1 VIVEIIKKPGERGSG
16 GTAEAFLPGVR
27 YIWEKAARVEVRN
40 LAALDWQSA
49 ATQMRLVS
57 ELNSRVQK
65 PFYHMAVSWHEQEQ
79 PTDAQQIEAA
89 DYLIRAL
96 GLDDHQ
102 AVIAIHRDTAQA
114 HFHIIVNTVHP
125 QTGKV
130 WSKSNDR
137 LRVEKA
143 CREIELL
150 QGWSH
155 DRGRCDFDVAH
166 DGVVTLKPASK
177 ANQKKQADRAKGKR
191 PKTSGD
197 RKFEKSTGFETFEHS
212 LTDTLRDRF
221 AEAVSG
227 ATDWQSLHLRLQ
239 ALGLRYGTHGS
250 GARVWLLGSKEFVKA
265 SAFGARFSISKLQKR
280 FGPYEPPCDA
290 PKEKPSQ
297 LPPPIASMTGAVSE
311 TDRKSTSASSFK
323 LTLLRRI
330 YCNIH
335 LDPEVA
341 RQIKYVALDEVPPR
355 VTLHDTT
362 TLLDH
367 GPEVTSSHNTKEAR
381 AIMIAMAQAKGWS
394 SVTFKGPADFVRA
407 AALEAAEAGLT
418 VTGVPEDIQALCDEI
433 LKQRQALEP
442 PIETLSKRAQ
452 RAALEAVAGHD
463 DARAEKAQARSKR
476 SEART
481 KALEELE
488 DVLEA
493 TRDRFDPVS
502 RAVAQVARQEK
513 RRLTSAGI
521 YPRGHS
527 HAMPSKDSDKAGSAK
542 MRRIRRRLQR
552 HEAAELA
559 RMKAVPVE
567 VIATL
572 GGWTLA
578 PRPAAE
584 NRDPP
589 GKQTR
594 TYTRNSETIEATLK
608 GAFWVWTNSKTG
620 AGGSVIDLWRADHPG
635 STLNEAHDAF
645 RAILDRLNAEQT
657 PTDETQPEYASRY
670 DHTEARR
677 RWEEAPF
684 LQDQRTLTEDRG
696 ISKATLL
703 RFRDAVRVGVDGALY
718 FAHRHPETGDI
729 QGFEQSAGQARSS
742 NTVRFAKG
750 GVKTLCVLG
759 DPSTAC
765 RMVVFESGLNALA
778 LAELEARN
786 DTLYVST
793 GGSLGAKTLKA
804 LATLAETRKVLSG
817 FDNDLAGDALHEH
830 LLDLLP
836 DTRRHAPPSQVPGAT
851 RPCKA
856 WFDVLNATTEA
867 THDAFLEDA
876 DVAWDAPGPA

>member
-1 VIVEIIKKPGERGSG
+1 MIVEIIKKPGERGSG

-40 LAALDWQSA
+40 LAAPDWQSA

-65 PFYHMAVSWHEQEQ
+65 PFYHMAVSWHKQEQ

-89 DYLIRAL
+89 DYLLKAL

-155 DRGRCDFDVAH
+155 DRGRCDFEVAP
-166 DGVVTLKPASK
+166 DGAVTLKPASK

-191 PKTSGD
+191 AKTSGD

-250 GARVWLLGSKEFVKA
+250 GARVWLLGSTEFVKA
-265 SAFGARFSISKLQKR
+265 SAFGARFSISKMQKR

-330 YCNIH
+330 YCDIH

-355 VTLHDTT
+355 ITLHDTT

-367 GPEVTSSHNTKEAR
+367 GPKVTSSNNTKEAR

-394 SVTFKGPADFVRA
+394 SVTYKGPADFVRA
-407 AALEAAEAGLT
+407 ASLEAAEAGLT
-418 VTGVPEDIQALCDEI
+418 VTGVPEDIQAQCDEI
-433 LKQRQALEP
+433 LKQRQAQEP

-493 TRDRFDPVS
+493 TRDRSDPVS
-502 RAVAQVARQEK
+502 RAVAYVARQEK

-521 YPRGHS
+521 SPQGDS
-527 HAMPSKDSDKAGSAK
+527 PAIPSKDTDKAGSAK

-559 RMKAVPVE
+559 RKKAVPID
-567 VIATL
+567 VIASL

-578 PRPAAE
+578 PRPATD
-584 NRDPP
+584 NRDPQ

-594 TYTRNSETIEATLK
+594 TYVRGSETIEAVRK
-608 GAFWVWTNSKTG
+608 SNAWVWTNSKTG
-620 AGGSVIDLWRADHPG
+620 TGGSVIDLWRADHPG
-635 STLNEAHDAF
+635 STLSEARDAF
-645 RAILDRLNAEQT
+645 RAILDRLEAEHS
-657 PTDETQPEYASRY
+657 PADDRAELH

-677 RWEEAPF
+677 RWEEAPYA
-684 LQDQRTLTEDRG
+684 QDQRSFAVDQG

-703 RFRDAVRVGVDGALY
+703 RFGDAVRVGVDGALY
-718 FAHRHPETGDI
+718 FAHRHPKTGDI
-729 QGFEQSAGQARSS
+729 QGFEHSAGQASSS
-742 NTVRFAKG
+742 NTGRFAKG

-759 DPSTAC
+759 DPSTAS

-778 LAELEARN
+778 LAELEART

-804 LATLAETRKVLSG
+804 LATLAETREVLSG
-817 FDNDLAGDALHEH
+817 FDNDHAGDALHER
-830 LLDLLP
+830 LLELLP
-836 DTRRHAPPSQVPGAT
+836 DTRRHAPPSQIIGAT

-856 WFDVLNATTEA
+856 WFDVLKATAEA
-867 THDAFLEDA
+867 THDALPEDA

>member
-1 VIVEIIKKPGERGSG
+1 MIVEIIKKPGERGSG

-40 LAALDWQSA
+40 LAAPDWQSA

-89 DYLIRAL
+89 DYLLKAL
-96 GLDDHQ
+96 GLDEHQ

-155 DRGRCDFDVAH
+155 DRGRCDFDVAP
-166 DGVVTLKPASK
+166 DGAVTLKPASK

-191 PKTSGD
+191 AKTSGD
-197 RKFEKSTGFETFEHS
+197 RKFEKSTGFETFEHT

-221 AEAVSG
+221 AAAVSE
-227 ATDWQSLHLRLQ
+227 ATDWQSLHLRFQ

-250 GARVWLLGSKEFVKA
+250 GARVWLLGSTEFVKA
-265 SAFGARFSISKLQKR
+265 SAFGARFSISKMQKR

-290 PKEKPSQ
+290 PKERPSQ

-311 TDRKSTSASSFK
+311 TDRKSVSASSFK

-335 LDPEVA
+335 LDQEVA

-355 VTLHDTT
+355 ITLHDTT

-367 GPEVTSSHNTKEAR
+367 GPKVTSSNNTKEAR
-381 AIMIAMAQAKGWS
+381 AMMIAMAQAKGWS

-407 AALEAAEAGLT
+407 ASLEAAEAGLT
-418 VTGVPEDIQALCDEI
+418 VTGVPEDIQALCDDI

-442 PIETLSKRAQ
+442 PIETLSRTAH
-452 RAALEAVAGHD
+452 RAALEAVADHD
-463 DARAEKAQARSKR
+463 DARVEKEKVRTAQQA
-476 SEART
+476 ART
-481 KALEELE
+481 AALKELE

-493 TRDRFDPVS
+493 TRDRSDPVS

-521 YPRGHS
+521 SPRGHS
-527 HAMPSKDSDKAGSAK
+527 PAIPSKDTDTAGSPK
-542 MRRIRRRLQR
+542 MRRIRRRLKR

-559 RMKAVPVE
+559 RMKALPID

-584 NRDPP
+584 TRDPP

-657 PTDETQPEYASRY
+657 PADKRAELHE
-670 DHTEARR
+670 HTEARR

-684 LQDQRTLTEDRG
+684 VQDRRSFAEDQG

-703 RFRDAVRVGVDGALY
+703 RFRDAVRVGIDGALY

-729 QGFEQSAGQARSS
+729 QGFEQSAGKVRNSDR
-742 NTVRFAKG
+742 VRFAKG

-778 LAELEARN
+778 LAELEART

-804 LATLAETRKVLSG
+804 LATLAETREVLSG
-817 FDNDLAGDALHEH
+817 FDNDHAGDALHAR
-830 LLDLLP
+830 LLDLFP
-836 DTRRHAPPSQVPGAT
+836 ATRRYAPPSQIIGAT
-851 RPCKA
+851 RPCRA
-856 WFDVLNATTEA
+856 WLDVLKATA
-867 THDAFLEDA
+867 DAKHDALPEDA
-876 DVAWDAPGPA
+876 DMAWDAPGPV

>member
-1 VIVEIIKKPGERGSG
+1 MIVEIIKKPGERGSG

-125 QTGKV
+125 ETGKV

-155 DRGRCDFDVAH
+155 DRGRCDFDVAP
-166 DGVVTLKPASK
+166 DGAVTLKPASK

-197 RKFEKSTGFETFEHS
+197 RKFEKSAGFETFEHT

-227 ATDWQSLHLRLQ
+227 ATNWQSLHLRLQ
-239 ALGLRYGTHGS
+239 ALGLRYGPHGS
-250 GARVWLLGSKEFVKA
+250 GARVWLLGSTEFVKA
-265 SAFGARFSISKLQKR
+265 SAFGARFSISKMQKR
-280 FGPYEPPCDA
+280 LGPYEPPPDA
-290 PKEKPSQ
+290 RKARPSQ

-355 VTLHDTT
+355 ITLHDTT

-367 GPEVTSSHNTKEAR
+367 GPKVTSSNNTKEAR

-407 AALEAAEAGLT
+407 ASLEAAEAGLA
-418 VTGVPEDIQALCDEI
+418 VTGVPEEIQAQCDEI

-442 PIETLSKRAQ
+442 PIETISRTAH
-452 RAALEAVAGHD
+452 RAALEAVADHD
-463 DARAEKAQARSKR
+463 EARAEKAQARSKR

-481 KALEELE
+481 AALKELE

-493 TRDRFDPVS
+493 THDRSDPVS
-502 RAVAQVARQEK
+502 RAVAYVARQEK

-521 YPRGHS
+521 SPRGHS
-527 HAMPSKDSDKAGSAK
+527 PAMPSKDADTAGSAK

-559 RMKAVPVE
+559 RMKAVPVD
-567 VIATL
+567 VIASL

-578 PRPAAE
+578 PRPATD
-584 NRDPP
+584 NRDPQ

-594 TYTRNSETIEATLK
+594 TYVRGSETIEAVRK
-608 GAFWVWTNSKTG
+608 SNAWVWTNSKTG
-620 AGGSVIDLWRADHPG
+620 AGGSMIDLWRADHPG
-635 STLNEAHDAF
+635 STLSEARDAF
-645 RAILDRLNAEQT
+645 REILDRLKAEHT
-657 PTDETQPEYASRY
+657 PADKRAELH

-684 LQDQRTLTEDRG
+684 VQDQRSYPEDKS

-703 RFRDAVRVGVDGALY
+703 RFRDAVRVGIDGALY

-729 QGFEQSAGQARSS
+729 QGFEHSAGQARSS
-742 NTVRFAKG
+742 NRVRFAEG

-759 DPSTAC
+759 NPSTAS

-778 LAELEARN
+778 LAELEART

-793 GGSLGAKTLKA
+793 GGSLGPETRGA
-804 LATLAETRKVLSG
+804 LATLAETREVLSG
-817 FDNDLAGDALHEH
+817 FDNDHSGDALHER

-836 DTRRHAPPSQVPGAT
+836 DTRRHAPPSQIIGAT

-856 WFDVLNATTEA
+856 WFDVLKATAEA
-867 THDAFLEDA
+867 THDALPEDA

>member
-1 VIVEIIKKPGERGSG
+1 MIVEIIKKPGERGSG

-155 DRGRCDFDVAH
+155 DRGRCDFEVAP
-166 DGVVTLKPASK
+166 DGAVTLKPASK

-191 PKTSGD
+191 AKTSGD
-197 RKFEKSTGFETFEHS
+197 RKFEKSTGFETFEHT

-250 GARVWLLGSKEFVKA
+250 GARVWLLGSTEFVKA
-265 SAFGARFSISKLQKR
+265 SAFGARFSISKMQKR
-280 FGPYEPPCDA
+280 FGPYEPPSDA

-355 VTLHDTT
+355 ITLHDTT

-367 GPEVTSSHNTKEAR
+367 GPKVTSSRNTKEAR

-407 AALEAAEAGLT
+407 ASLEAAEAGLT
-418 VTGVPEDIQALCDEI
+418 VTGVPEDIQAQCDEI

-442 PIETLSKRAQ
+442 PIETLSRTVH
-452 RAALEAVAGHD
+452 RAALEAVADHD
-463 DARAEKAQARSKR
+463 DVRAEKEKVRRAHGA
-476 SEART
+476 ART
-481 KALEELE
+481 AALKELE

-493 TRDRFDPVS
+493 TRDRSDPVS

-521 YPRGHS
+521 SPRGHS
-527 HAMPSKDSDKAGSAK
+527 PAMPSKDADKAGSAK

-608 GAFWVWTNSKTG
+608 GAFWVWTHSKTG

-635 STLNEAHDAF
+635 STLNEARDAF
-645 RAILDRLNAEQT
+645 RAILDRLNADQT
-657 PTDETQPEYASRY
+657 PADETPPEYASRH

-677 RWEEAPF
+677 RWEEAPYA
-684 LQDQRTLTEDRG
+684 QDQLSYAEDRD
-696 ISKATLL
+696 ISRATLL
-703 RFRDAVRVGVDGALY
+703 RFTDAVRVGIDGALY

-729 QGFEQSAGQARSS
+729 QGFEYSAGQVRNSDR
-742 NTVRFAKG
+742 VRFAKG

-778 LAELEARN
+778 LAELEART

-804 LATLAETRKVLSG
+804 LATLAETREVLSG
-817 FDNDLAGDALHEH
+817 FDNDHAGDALHER

-836 DTRRHAPPSQVPGAT
+836 YTQRHAPPSQIIGAT

-856 WFDVLNATTEA
+856 WFDVLKATA
-867 THDAFLEDA
+867 DAKHDALPEDA

>member
-1 VIVEIIKKPGERGSG
+1 M
-16 GTAEAFLPGVR
+16 R
-27 YIWEKAARVEVRN
+27 YIWEKAAHVEVRN
-40 LAALDWQSA
+40 LAAPDWQSA

-89 DYLIRAL
+89 DYLLKAL

-155 DRGRCDFDVAH
+155 DRGRCDFDVAP
-166 DGVVTLKPASK
+166 DGAVTLKPASK

-191 PKTSGD
+191 AKTSGD
-197 RKFEKSTGFETFEHS
+197 RKFEKSAGFETFEHT

-221 AEAVSG
+221 AAAASG

-239 ALGLRYGTHGS
+239 ALGLRYGPHGS
-250 GARVWLLGSKEFVKA
+250 GTRVWLLGSTEFVKA
-265 SAFGARFSISKLQKR
+265 SALGARFSISKMKKR

-290 PKEKPSQ
+290 PEERPSQ

-311 TDRKSTSASSFK
+311 TDRKSVSASSFK

-355 VTLHDTT
+355 ITLQDTT

-367 GPEVTSSHNTKEAR
+367 GPKVTTSHNTKEAR

-418 VTGVPEDIQALCDEI
+418 VTDVPEDIQAQCDDI

-442 PIETLSKRAQ
+442 PIETLSRTAH
-452 RAALEAVAGHD
+452 RAALEAVADHD
-463 DARAEKAQARSKR
+463 DVRAEKEKVRTAHGA
-476 SEART
+476 ART
-481 KALEELE
+481 AALKELE

-493 TRDRFDPVS
+493 THDRSDPVS
-502 RAVAQVARQEK
+502 RAVAYVARQEK
-513 RRLTSAGI
+513 RRLTPEGI
-521 YPRGHS
+521 SPRGHS
-527 HAMPSKDSDKAGSAK
+527 PAIPSKDADKAGSAK
-542 MRRIRRRLQR
+542 MRRIRRRLKR

-559 RMKAVPVE
+559 RMKAVPID

-584 NRDPP
+584 TRDPL

-608 GAFWVWTNSKTG
+608 GALWVWTNSKTG

-635 STLNEAHDAF
+635 STLNEARDAF

-657 PTDETQPEYASRY
+657 PADEIPPEYASRH

-677 RWEEAPF
+677 RWEEAP
-684 LQDQRTLTEDRG
+684 LVQDPRSFAEDKG
-696 ISKATLL
+696 ISKGTLL

-718 FAHRHPETGDI
+718 FAHRHPETGGI
-729 QGFEQSAGQARSS
+729 QGFEQSAGQA
-742 NTVRFAKG
+742 
-750 GVKTLCVLG
+750 
-759 DPSTAC
+759 
-765 RMVVFESGLNALA
+765 
-778 LAELEARN
+778 
-786 DTLYVST
+786 
-793 GGSLGAKTLKA
+793 
-804 LATLAETRKVLSG
+804 
-817 FDNDLAGDALHEH
+817 
-830 LLDLLP
+830 
-836 DTRRHAPPSQVPGAT
+836 
-851 RPCKA
+851 
-856 WFDVLNATTEA
+856 
-867 THDAFLEDA
+867 
-876 DVAWDAPGPA
+876 